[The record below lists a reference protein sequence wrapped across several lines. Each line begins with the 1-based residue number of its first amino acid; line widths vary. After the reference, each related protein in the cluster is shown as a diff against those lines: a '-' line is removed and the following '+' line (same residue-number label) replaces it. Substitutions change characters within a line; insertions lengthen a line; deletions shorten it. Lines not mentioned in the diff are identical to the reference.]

1 MNRNQHRALNDI
13 QITDITFQVAYD
25 LAKYKIE
32 AAEILMDHYLRGDA
46 EELFNVVSEWI
57 EVAEDELKRQLNM
70 ELTEDSFNDD
80 QYTPHYGY

>member
-1 MNRNQHRALNDI
+1 MNRNQHRVLNDI
-13 QITDITFQVAYD
+13 QVTDITVQVAYD

-46 EELFNVVSEWI
+46 EGLFNVVSEWI

-70 ELTEDSFNDD
+70 DLIEDSFDD
-80 QYTPHYGY
+80 DNYTPSYDF

>member
-1 MNRNQHRALNDI
+1 MNRNQHRVLNDI
-13 QITDITFQVAYD
+13 QVTDITVQVAYD

-70 ELTEDSFNDD
+70 DLIEDSFDD
-80 QYTPHYGY
+80 DNYTPSYDF

>member
-13 QITDITFQVAYD
+13 QITDITVQVAYD

>member
-1 MNRNQHRALNDI
+1 MNRNQHRVLSDI
-13 QITDITFQVAYD
+13 HVTDITVQVAYD

-70 ELTEDSFNDD
+70 DLIEDSFDD
-80 QYTPHYGY
+80 DNYTPSYDF

>member
-1 MNRNQHRALNDI
+1 MNRNHHRILNDI
-13 QITDITFQVAYD
+13 QITDITVQVAYD

-32 AAEILMDHYLRGDA
+32 TADVLMDHYLRGDV
-46 EELFNVVSEWI
+46 EGLFSMVSDWI
-57 EVAEDELKRQLNM
+57 ETAEDELKRQLNI